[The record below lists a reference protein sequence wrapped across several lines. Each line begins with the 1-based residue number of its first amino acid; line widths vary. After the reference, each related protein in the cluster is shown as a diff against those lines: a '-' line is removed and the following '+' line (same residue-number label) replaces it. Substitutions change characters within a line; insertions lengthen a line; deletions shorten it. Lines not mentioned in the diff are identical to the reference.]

1 MKFSLGICNLLEEI
15 SAAAAKSLQSCLT
28 LCDPKDGWGGEAM
41 ETGCVDRSSGHLDLE
56 LPLLLLSLFS
66 HV

>member
-1 MKFSLGICNLLEEI
+1 MEVISSVVSAVYRMIKSENKLE
-15 SAAAAKSLQSCLT
+15 Q
-28 LCDPKDGWGGEAM
+28 PKDGWGGEAM